1 LTWFFLTVTDPA
13 QKRKRKK
20 VMPKIRVNDLDLYFE
35 VHGDGLPLVFVHGGG
50 GNHVSWY
57 QQVPY
62 FSKWYKVVVY
72 DVRGYGNS
80 SPAQEGMNS
89 EQLVEDLKGLLDHLD
104 IKETA
109 LVCQSLGGWTCL
121 GFTVCYPERVRA
133 LVMSDTGG
141 GITAPGQ
148 LAQRQAEVRKATEYL
163 TQLERVVST
172 GFVEREPER
181 AYLYTAIS
189 SLNPTQRV
197 PGGSGGGPGPGP
209 QLKYLERIKC
219 PVFFIVGEE
228 DVLFPPDIAQMVY
241 KLVPGASLVIV
252 PNTGHS
258 IYYERADAYNL
269 QLYSFL
275 RSSGYF

>member
-1 LTWFFLTVTDPA
+1 
-13 QKRKRKK
+13 
-20 VMPKIRVNDLDLYFE
+20 MPKARVNEHDLYFE
-35 VHGDGLPLVFVHGGG
+35 VHGDGLPVVFVHGGG

-62 FSKWYKVVVY
+62 FSQWYKVVVY

-80 SPAQEGMNS
+80 SPVQEGK
-89 EQLVEDLKGLLDHLD
+89 EPELLVEDLKGLLDHLH

-121 GFTVCYPERVRA
+121 GFTVRYPERVRL

-141 GITAPGQ
+141 GITAPGR
-148 LAQRQAEVRKATEYL
+148 LAKRQAEVREATEHL
-163 TQLERVVST
+163 TQLERVVSK
-172 GFVEREPER
+172 GFVAREPER

-197 PGGSGGGPGPGP
+197 PGGGGGPGAGP
-209 QLKYLERIKC
+209 KLEQLEKIKC
-219 PVFFIVGEE
+219 PVLFLVGEE
-228 DVLFPPDIAQMVY
+228 DVLFPPDVAQMIY
-241 KLVPGASLVIV
+241 KLVPGASLVIA

-258 IYYERADAYNL
+258 AYYERADAYNL
-269 QLYSFL
+269 QVYSFL
-275 RSSGYF
+275 KSSGYF